1 MDDWIKT
8 TPYVLSFM
16 LVAVLIL
23 LYQVIL
29 VDMMGFSYTKQY
41 GSRDGFYGSTHLSD
55 SRTDR

>member
-41 GSRDGFYGSTHLSD
+41 GSREGIGASYLSD
-55 SRTDR
+55 GRTDR